1 MSSAITLLKFFAA
14 FLITW
19 SHLDKCFPDSQ
30 AFIATGGT
38 LGNGLFFF
46 VSGFGLYLS
55 SRNLKSYS
63 WFQVKISKLLLPT
76 FVFVLAKTIYNGY
89 FHLETEL
96 NHTWFIWAILV
107 FYTAYYPIL
116 LFLKKHIFKIILITY
131 PIMFIIYAIILLNR
145 QDYFVDIA
153 NYYFKCTY
161 YFQIF
166 LFGGWVA
173 SKNPSMKYN
182 FKKDL
187 LLFLLFYGAFNAI
200 KLYIKGHPNLIGLQI
215 LSPLCIM
222 PAIYY
227 LFKIFDAD
235 FASKIIHHK
244 FISPVVFII
253 SGLTLEIYLVQFS
266 IITDGFNHLYPWNI
280 PLLLC
285 LVLLS
290 GYILKIGTGVF
301 KFFFFDGFNDLK
313 SIWHISCDH
322 SKYK

>member
-1 MSSAITLLKFFAA
+1 MSPTITLLKFFAA

-19 SHLDKCFPDSQ
+19 SHLDKCFPADQ
-30 AFIATGGT
+30 AVLATGGT

-46 VSGFGLYLS
+46 ISGFGLFLS
-55 SRNLKSYS
+55 TRNLKSFS

-76 FVFVLAKTIYNGY
+76 FVFVLAKTIFNGY
-89 FHLETEL
+89 FDLKVEF
-96 NHTWFIWAILV
+96 NHTWFVWAILA
-107 FYTAYYPIL
+107 FYVAYHPIL
-116 LFLKKHIFKIILITY
+116 IFFKEHIFKIILITY
-131 PIMFIIYAIILLNR
+131 PVMFIIYAVILLNR

-173 SKNPSMKYN
+173 SKNATMKYN

-187 LLFLLFYGAFNAI
+187 LLFFVFYGAFNVL
-200 KLYIKGHPNLIGLQI
+200 KFYIKGHPSLYALQI

-227 LFKIFDAD
+227 LFKVFDTGI
-235 FASKIIHHK
+235 ASKIIHNK
-244 FISPVVFII
+244 LLSPVVFVI

-266 IITDGFNHLYPWNI
+266 IITKDFNSWYPWNI
-280 PLLLC
+280 PLLLAA
-285 LVLLS
+285 VLLS
-290 GYILKIGTGVF
+290 GYLLKIGTGLF
-301 KFFFFDGFNDLK
+301 KVIFFDGFSNFK
-313 SIWHISCDH
+313 SIWHISCDS

>member
-19 SHLDKCFPDSQ
+19 SHLDKCFPANLS
-30 AFIATGGT
+30 FLATGGS

-46 VSGFGLYLS
+46 ISGFGLYYS
-55 SRNLKSYS
+55 SRNLKSIS
-63 WFQVKISKLLLPT
+63 WFQTKFSKLLLPT
-76 FVFVLAKTIYNGY
+76 FVFVLAKTIFNGY
-89 FHLETEL
+89 INWETEF
-96 NHTWFIWAILV
+96 NHTWFVWAILV
-107 FYTAYYPIL
+107 FYIAYHPIL
-116 LFLKKHIFKIILITY
+116 LFCKEHLFKIILATY
-131 PIMFIIYAIILLNR
+131 PVMLIIYAVVLFNR

-173 SKNPSMKYN
+173 SRNASMKYN

-187 LLFLLFYGAFNAI
+187 VLFLLFYGAFNI
-200 KLYIKGHPNLIGLQI
+200 SKIYIKGHTSLYPLQI
-215 LSPLCIM
+215 LSPLCLL

-227 LFKIFDAD
+227 LFKIFDSGL
-235 FASKIIHHK
+235 ASKIIHNK
-244 FISPVVFII
+244 VLSPAVFII

-266 IITDGFNHLYPWNI
+266 IITNNYNSWFPGNI
-280 PLLLC
+280 PLILA
-285 LVLLS
+285 VILLS
-290 GYILKIGTGVF
+290 SYLLKIGTGLF
-301 KFFFFDGFNDLK
+301 KFIFFDGFTNIK
-313 SIWHISCDH
+313 SIWHISCDN